1 MARLR
6 GEILALPPLVWH
18 PPSSL
23 GYSSGSNLMTFL
35 QKEIT
40 YRGIFANLLDG
51 PSIHVSKG
59 DTIGVA
65 ETIPQGDTIGVTK
78 PISKGDT
85 IGVAET
91 IPQGDTIGVT
101 KPALPISKGVENS
114 HIFSGAKSS
123 KLETCLNVPAVE
135 TLKWSE
141 ILPYISPVRRR
152 VVEVILKNKAFLQLA
167 LRDPAA
173 LPGPD
178 AIKKA
183 SMPVHIQEEMIGLGY
198 VYPPKQEPVSACP
211 IFLVPRSDGKFRV
224 IWDGRSLNAACHAP
238 PPFHFRSLTEQLA
251 ALLDPSIAAFITLDF
266 QSWFVQIKPHR
277 SVARFFATRLK
288 SGVWILAGLP
298 MGWAWAPVIAQFVAE
313 GFIHRLEG
321 FLPSSLVIFVYI
333 DNVIIAIPRNFLHKI
348 DEFVATIKHQAS
360 LCGIVIKKSSW
371 EIGKTVTWLGT
382 EISARD
388 HRFRIKPEFVKKL
401 EPVWNTVTSQGSW
414 FASRRTWYVLLS
426 CLIHLVFTS
435 QDSLCMIHQAI
446 EWMSMLGKETHVKTD
461 WEDLV
466 CPPEGLRPFLG
477 AEMHSRLANVWRQI
491 PPEIRPFPMRAVGFS
506 DASEWARAWAIHTP
520 SGMFAVVS
528 LNERPDKSIFH
539 WELLAMIEGQ
549 GALIDL
555 APPESS
561 FLWFGDN
568 TAALFVSQRG
578 LSCVWENNP
587 SLLSIFLA
595 RRQKRVSAQFCYIP
609 SELNPTDGLSRTHSN
624 KSFRAAPCVQHPGVP
639 CPHFF
644 RWLDQ
649 LSSPSPP

>member
-59 DTIGVA
+59 DTIGV
-65 ETIPQGDTIGVTK
+65 GDYSTRRHYWRHKACPTHLQRRGEQSYFQRGK
-78 PISKGDT
+78 
-85 IGVAET
+85 
-91 IPQGDTIGVT
+91 
-101 KPALPISKGVENS
+101 
-114 HIFSGAKSS
+114 IF
-123 KLETCLNVPAVE
+123 LNVPAAE

-277 SVARFFATRLK
+277 SVARFFATR
-288 SGVWILAGLP
+288 
-298 MGWAWAPVIAQFVAE
+298 
-313 GFIHRLEG
+313 
-321 FLPSSLVIFVYI
+321 
-333 DNVIIAIPRNFLHKI
+333 
-348 DEFVATIKHQAS
+348 
-360 LCGIVIKKSSW
+360 
-371 EIGKTVTWLGT
+371 
-382 EISARD
+382 
-388 HRFRIKPEFVKKL
+388 
-401 EPVWNTVTSQGSW
+401 
-414 FASRRTWYVLLS
+414 
-426 CLIHLVFTS
+426 
-435 QDSLCMIHQAI
+435 
-446 EWMSMLGKETHVKTD
+446 
-461 WEDLV
+461 
-466 CPPEGLRPFLG
+466 
-477 AEMHSRLANVWRQI
+477 
-491 PPEIRPFPMRAVGFS
+491 
-506 DASEWARAWAIHTP
+506 
-520 SGMFAVVS
+520 
-528 LNERPDKSIFH
+528 
-539 WELLAMIEGQ
+539 
-549 GALIDL
+549 
-555 APPESS
+555 
-561 FLWFGDN
+561 
-568 TAALFVSQRG
+568 
-578 LSCVWENNP
+578 
-587 SLLSIFLA
+587 
-595 RRQKRVSAQFCYIP
+595 
-609 SELNPTDGLSRTHSN
+609 
-624 KSFRAAPCVQHPGVP
+624 
-639 CPHFF
+639 
-644 RWLDQ
+644 
-649 LSSPSPP
+649 